1 MKLPLKLNR
10 SIARLLMAVVL
21 VTQWVLPASTYAAV
35 PAAPAGAPVSGVM
48 SNDGSSGMV
57 AGGIMVANGMPCHG
71 QAPGASACLAHC
83 SQADQVRLDHA
94 HLAAMPA
101 VPAAWH
107 VALPPAAGLPGR
119 VFAPAAPHPGASPPL
134 PILYCSLLN

>member
-21 VTQWVLPASTYAAV
+21 VTQWVLPASAYA
-35 PAAPAGAPVSGVM
+35 AAPAVSPGVSVSTDVSVSSALPASTGMAP
-48 SNDGSSGMV
+48 
-57 AGGIMVANGMPCHG
+57 ATGMPCHD
-71 QAPGASACLAHC
+71 QAAGASACLTHC

-94 HLAAMPA
+94 QMPAMPA
-101 VPAAWH
+101 AVAVWH
-107 VALPPAAGLPGR
+107 VALPPVSGLPGR
-119 VFAPAAPHPGASPPL
+119 AVAPAEPHPGASPPL